1 MSSIMAHFA
10 ASVPRKAATRDPLF
24 IVVLKHTRLLPNNL
38 LKTRIQV
45 AITNE
50 MRKITL
56 RDARNTLIWKV
67 EPRTG

>member
-38 LKTRIQV
+38 LKARIQV
-45 AITNE
+45 AITVE
-50 MRKITL
+50 MQKIAL
-56 RDARNTLIWKV
+56 RDTRNTLIWKV
-67 EPRTG
+67 EPVRG